1 MDYFQIHQEKY
12 PNRKIQDDIK
22 FLFQSILGCEHFVL
36 DFDSSLERIK
46 NEMNGE
52 EGYFI
57 EYLNERFAR
66 FHFGK
71 LTETQAIV
79 LNQLFIA
86 SSKVEVSTRD
96 VLKETLENY
105 AQTQAEENQIFI
117 KDYIDLGLKPI
128 SHSDYFKSFY
138 DPHYRVIDRHY
149 LVYFDLLC
157 ELQEK
162 GFHVLG
168 IDGRCGSGKSTLGT
182 LISEIYDCPLI
193 HMDDFYLPQSMRTE
207 TRYQEPG
214 GNVHYER
221 FKEEVHEAI
230 LREEDFKYG
239 VFTHKVMGVEYEQ
252 EVKKSA
258 RYVIE
263 GSYSFHPTLRDYLDF
278 KVLLTQT
285 PESQKKRIIKRNGP
299 EIWKMFETKWIPLE
313 ELYFSYYDLKKIADV
328 IVDVT
333 DKESL

>member
-1 MDYFQIHQEKY
+1 MNYFQIHQEKY
-12 PNRKIQDDIK
+12 PNRQIQDDIK
-22 FLFQSILGCEHFVL
+22 FLFQSIFGCEHFVL
-36 DFDSSLERIK
+36 DFSRSLERIK
-46 NEMNGE
+46 SEMAGE

-66 FHFGK
+66 FHFHT
-71 LTETQAIV
+71 LNETQMIV

-86 SSKVEVSTRD
+86 SSKVSVSNKE
-96 VLKETLENY
+96 VLKDKLVEYKNY
-105 AQTQAEENQIFI
+105 VSKEDQEFI
-117 KDYIDLGLKPI
+117 EHYINEGLKPI

-138 DPHYRVIDRHY
+138 APHYRVVDRHY
-149 LVYFDLLC
+149 LIYFDLLC
-157 ELQEK
+157 KIYEK
-162 GFHVLG
+162 GFKVLG
-168 IDGRCGSGKSTLGT
+168 IDGRCGSGKSTLGK

-193 HMDDFYLPQSMRTE
+193 HMDDFYLPQGMRTKE
-207 TRYQEPG
+207 RYSEPG

-230 LREEDFKYG
+230 LKNEDFKYG
-239 VFTHKVMGVEYEQ
+239 VFSHKVMDVEYYND
-252 EVKKSA
+252 VKKSN

-263 GSYSFHPTLRDYLDF
+263 GSYSFHPTLRDYIDF

-285 PESQKKRIIKRNGP
+285 SESQKNRILKRDGE

-313 ELYFSYYDLKKIADV
+313 ELYFSYYDLSQIADV

-333 DKESL
+333 DKE